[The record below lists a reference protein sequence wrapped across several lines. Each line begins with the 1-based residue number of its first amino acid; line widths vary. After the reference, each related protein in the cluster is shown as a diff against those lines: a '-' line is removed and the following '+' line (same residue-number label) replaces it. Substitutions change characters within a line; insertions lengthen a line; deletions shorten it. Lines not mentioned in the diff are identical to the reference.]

1 MSAQKIT
8 DSLFFNNLD
17 KDLTKKTLQDA
28 LTGCHDGELFLEYR
42 FSERLTLDDGRIKT
56 SSFDATTGFGLR
68 AVYEDTYAY
77 AISNELTANALKKA
91 AQSVQPIKHAGA
103 NATLYLPA
111 LTPSVPLYTQEN
123 PLALLSFESKV
134 DLMGQIDAYLRSK
147 DPRVVQVSAALSG
160 EWQAVKII
168 QAKGRETQDIRP
180 LVNLMISVVVKSG
193 ERMES
198 GAFGLGGRYVYDK
211 IVAQNV
217 WKNAA
222 DEALR
227 TALVNLESVAAPAG
241 EMPVV
246 LSCGWCGVL
255 LHEAVGHGLEGDFNR
270 KGSSVFTGK
279 TGEQVTAKGITI
291 VDDGTLPDRR
301 GSLSIDDEGTT
312 TQRTVLIE
320 NGILKNYMLDRMN
333 ARLMNKEPTGN
344 GRRES
349 FACAPQVR
357 MTNTF
362 MTAGDKDPEELITS
376 VKKGI
381 FAKSFHGGQV
391 DITSGKFVFT
401 SAEAYLIENG
411 KITAPIKDATLIG
424 SGIEVM
430 NAIDMIAKDACLDN
444 GIGSC
449 GKGGQMVPVGVGQ
462 PSVRISKITVGGSN
476 A

>member
-1 MSAQKIT
+1 
-8 DSLFFNNLD
+8 
-17 KDLTKKTLQDA
+17 
-28 LTGCHDGELFLEYR
+28 
-42 FSERLTLDDGRIKT
+42 
-56 SSFDATTGFGLR
+56 
-68 AVYEDTYAY
+68 
-77 AISNELTANALKKA
+77 
-91 AQSVQPIKHAGA
+91 
-103 NATLYLPA
+103 
-111 LTPSVPLYTQEN
+111 
-123 PLALLSFESKV
+123 
-134 DLMGQIDAYLRSK
+134 MGQIDVYLRAK
-147 DPRVVQVSAALSG
+147 DPKVVQVSASLSA

-180 LVNLMISVVVKSG
+180 LVNLMINVVVKDG
-193 ERMES
+193 DRMES
-198 GAFGLGGRYVYDK
+198 GAFGFGGRYLYDE
-211 IVAQNV
+211 IIEETA
-217 WKNAA
+217 WKYAA

-227 TALVNLESVAAPAG
+227 TALVNLESVPAPAG

-246 LSCGWCGVL
+246 LSSGWCGVL

-279 TGEQVTAKGITI
+279 IGEQVTAKGITV

-301 GSLSIDDEGTT
+301 GSITIDDEGTT
-312 TQRTVLIE
+312 SQRTVLIE
-320 NGILKNYMLDRMN
+320 DGILKNYMFDRLN

-349 FACAPQVR
+349 FAYAPQVR

-362 MTAGDKDPEELITS
+362 MTEGDKDPQELIAS

-430 NAIDMIAKDACLDN
+430 NAIDMVAKDSCLDN

-462 PSVRISKITVGGSN
+462 PSVRISAITVGGGN